1 MSQVQEIFLIGEDF
15 EPGIV
20 GNSEIDIL
28 LGHDTAICG
37 EFAIRKEDGYT
48 HCPDYCE
55 DKNITFRELYKLN
68 LHPLILP
75 ASHESSKRR
84 SKSFRESRTASRQVC
99 CSLYSWLWILR
110 NQTIWKWKY
119 STSLRALVCAC
130 LLLLNKIINK
140 RLLFTFVLFCL
151 S

>member
-1 MSQVQEIFLIGEDF
+1 MSQVQEIFLIGEEY

-20 GNSEIDIL
+20 GNAEIDIL

-84 SKSFRESRTASRQVC
+84 SKKALEKAEQLQDKFVAVFILGSEFYVTRPFESENTALACV
-99 CSLYSWLWILR
+99 LWYALAYYS
-110 NQTIWKWKY
+110 
-119 STSLRALVCAC
+119 
-130 LLLLNKIINK
+130 
-140 RLLFTFVLFCL
+140 
-151 S
+151 